1 MTLASDA
8 PVAVAFW
15 LEWNNRC
22 HGIVL
27 TEARPV
33 WADEFSVR
41 TDEGF
46 RSGQITLTLHGK
58 DAVDEPYVHY
68 EAEFDSQDCDGT
80 HGHEEEAICPISEL
94 SDGSPLVLHVNEDG
108 SCVEHPTF
116 RLPLWHWL

>member
-58 DAVDEPYVHY
+58 DAV
-68 EAEFDSQDCDGT
+68 
-80 HGHEEEAICPISEL
+80 AICPISEL